1 MLTKGSK
8 AGEERTNR
16 MQVEWERREMILNL
30 NLDFTKNVNVIHSF
44 SHSKIFNEHLLCAKH
59 YFREYIREEKREK
72 FLLKWSLHLIG

>member
-1 MLTKGSK
+1 MGKKRNDSK
-8 AGEERTNR
+8 F
-16 MQVEWERREMILNL
+16 NL